1 MVTTP
6 APAQK
11 ATAKWVVDATHT
23 TVGFSVRHNMISNL
37 MGGFSKFEVDLD
49 FDEAKPENSRLD
61 AKIDSASFST
71 GRERI
76 DTEVKSPSFLD
87 VAKFPHLTFKTKRIV
102 LLNFR
107 RYAMVGDLTIR
118 DVTKEVSFDVTLSD
132 LIMDPRGNQRVGFH
146 GETTINRFEFGTTW
160 ANKLPSGLH
169 VAGELVKI
177 NLDGELMRPVE
188 APAGGTP
195 PPAGAAPAR

>member
-1 MVTTP
+1 METTP
-6 APAQK
+6 APAPK
-11 ATAKWVVDATHT
+11 AATKWTLDLTHT
-23 TVGFSVRHNMISNL
+23 TVGFSVRHNMISNM
-37 MGGFSKFEVDLD
+37 MGGFAKFEASME
-49 FDEAKPENSRLD
+49 FDEAKPENSHLEAKLD
-61 AKIDSASFST
+61 ASSFSV

-87 VAKFPHLTFKTKRIV
+87 VAKFPHLTFKTKRVI

-107 RYAMVGDLTIR
+107 RYAVVGDLTIR
-118 DVTKEVSFDVTLSD
+118 DVTKEVSFDVTLSEQI
-132 LIMDPRGNQRVGFH
+132 LDPRGNQRVGFH

-188 APAGGTP
+188 TPAGSTP
-195 PPAGAAPAR
+195 PPTGATPAR